1 MCIAVSAMVVDG
13 IAERLNIQRL
23 ASFFGEERS
32 QSTNTTSRIQYNLYR
47 KERERKH
54 TTVYILVN
62 LVSHNFNKTS
72 LSRIFNA
79 ANQHFIEIIRDPK
92 YSDRSHLHRRRSI
105 RTYSTL
111 AIGARESTSVVD
123 RFNRSHLHYTS

>member
-1 MCIAVSAMVVDG
+1 M
-13 IAERLNIQRL
+13 
-23 ASFFGEERS
+23 
-32 QSTNTTSRIQYNLYR
+32 QYNLYR

-79 ANQHFIEIIRDPK
+79 ANQHFIEIIRDPTTTK
-92 YSDRSHLHRRRSI
+92 R
-105 RTYSTL
+105 RTYSAL
-111 AIGARESTSVVD
+111 AIEARGKHLFFRSLHRSSTSIVHLYRRLFESQSTSIVD
-123 RFNRSHLHYTS
+123 